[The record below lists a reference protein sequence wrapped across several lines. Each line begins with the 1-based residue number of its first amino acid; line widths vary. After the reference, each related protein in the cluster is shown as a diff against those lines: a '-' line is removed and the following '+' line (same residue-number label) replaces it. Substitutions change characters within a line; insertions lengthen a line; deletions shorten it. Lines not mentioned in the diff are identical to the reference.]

1 MVLCQPVDIYHIV
14 TYFRRLV
21 AIKLKLKCPADSD
34 SAGKN
39 KLPNVNECQNDIF
52 IQNLGQK
59 VLFL

>member
-1 MVLCQPVDIYHIV
+1 MVLCEPLDIYHIV
-14 TYFRRLV
+14 TFSGRSV
-21 AIKLKLKCPADSD
+21 AVKLKLKCPADSD